1 MMKHIFLFLLFISFI
16 SILNAQKRIDF
27 KLRSANGS
35 ETFTLSSARGK
46 YVALHFLLKTEC
58 PYCIR
63 HTNDYAAKA
72 ASLPNVIQVF
82 IKPDDEQ
89 DIQNWSSKLASP
101 TQEAF
106 PIYQDVNASLAD
118 RFKIPAGYA
127 FHGQSVH
134 YPALILLDK
143 KGREVFRYVGKNNSD
158 RFSFDQLKA
167 KLSELN

>member
-1 MMKHIFLFLLFISFI
+1 
-16 SILNAQKRIDF
+16 
-27 KLRSANGS
+27 
-35 ETFTLSSARGK
+35 LSTS
-46 YVALHFLLKTEC
+46 
-58 PYCIR
+58 
-63 HTNDYAAKA
+63 
-72 ASLPNVIQVF
+72 
-82 IKPDDEQ
+82 
-89 DIQNWSSKLASP
+89 

-106 PIYQDVNASLAD
+106 PIYQDINASLAD

-143 KGREVFRYVGKNNSD
+143 KGKEIFRYVGKNNSD